1 MRINKFLA
9 ECGLASRRASEKL
22 IQDGL
27 VKINGVRAE
36 LGSDVDLQADTV
48 TVSGRKVSLPR
59 KHTYIVFHKPKGCV
73 TTASDDKG
81 RKTIFDFVRLEN
93 VRLFPV
99 GRLDYDTE
107 GLLLLTNDG
116 EICNKLMHPSNHIGK
131 TYVAKV
137 EGELTQDDVK
147 ALLDGV
153 ELDDGEAEASRV
165 RVLEVKDGLSKV
177 EITIFEGR
185 NRQIKRMFESIGKNV
200 VFLKRTKVGEI
211 RLGGLPRGDYRYLN
225 EREMKYL
232 RELD

>member
-1 MRINKFLA
+1 MRINKYLA

-22 IQDGL
+22 IEDGL
-27 VKINGVRAE
+27 VKVNGNRAE
-36 LGSDVDLQADTV
+36 LGCDVDPERDTV
-48 TVSGRKVSLPR
+48 TVSGRRVSLPR
-59 KHTYIVFHKPKGCV
+59 RHTYLMFHKPKGCV

-107 GLLLLTNDG
+107 GLLILTNDG
-116 EICNKLMHPSNHIGK
+116 DIGNKLMHPSNHIGK

-137 EGELTQDDVK
+137 EGELTQEDIRS
-147 ALLDGV
+147 LLEGV

-165 RVLEVKDGLSKV
+165 RVLEVKDGVSKV

-200 VFLKRTKVGEI
+200 IFLKRTRIGEI
-211 RLGGLPRGDYRYLN
+211 RLGGLPRGDYRHLN
-225 EREMKYL
+225 EKELKYL